1 MAYPEPILPLGKKA
15 SKEFL
20 DRLDAFHLTNRQ
32 KALYRGAKSEY
43 EASARKD

>member
-20 DRLDAFHLTNRQ
+20 DRLAAFRLTKRQ
-32 KALYRGAKSEY
+32 QELYRGAKSEF
-43 EASARKD
+43 ESRAKKQ